1 MLKGGE
7 QGTGQCPALYGA
19 KAVRPLAH
27 LGAVQELGLENRSPA
42 GVPARERRQRPH
54 QSWSPR
60 TLGSLSQRAAPSM
73 LTPGETPE
81 AAPSVPRGAA
91 GPRLPEPLAAPQE
104 PAESTWIRRSP
115 SPHCVSW
122 TFQGPGQPPT
132 ARIYPSGADGFLQ
145 KPRNWLCS
153 HLPGAESSESRP
165 GPVSLRGSFRN
176 APTSSPLGG

>member
-81 AAPSVPRGAA
+81 AARLRPGELQAPGCQSPWLLPRSRLSLPGSDAVQAPTVSLGPFRVLANLPLPGSTPRGPMVFYRNLETGSALTC
-91 GPRLPEPLAAPQE
+91 RVLKV
-104 PAESTWIRRSP
+104 RR
-115 SPHCVSW
+115 VAL
-122 TFQGPGQPPT
+122 GQ
-132 ARIYPSGADGFLQ
+132 
-145 KPRNWLCS
+145 
-153 HLPGAESSESRP
+153 
-165 GPVSLRGSFRN
+165 
-176 APTSSPLGG
+176 